1 MPVAMRL
8 PCILILVLLGSFPSL
23 GCQMVMNRATSSL
36 AGNLTT
42 AVLDQNDYGLVR
54 DGAPAFL
61 IMVDGLIQ
69 GSPENETLLLAG
81 ANLYGSYATG
91 FVDEKERAVRLSL
104 RGRAYGKRAL
114 CKRKEAL
121 CSAVSGPFDNFV
133 LELQDTGKKDLP
145 VLYGFGSVWASW
157 IQTDSGDWNAIADLP
172 KVQSLMERVV
182 ALDDSYEDGGA
193 HLYLGVL
200 YSLRPAS
207 LGGKPELA
215 REHFE
220 RAVELSE
227 GKNLMAK
234 VLFAS
239 QYARLVFDRP
249 LHDRLLTE
257 VLDADPDATGYTLTN
272 TLAQEEASELLAE
285 SDEYF

>member
-1 MPVAMRL
+1 MPGAMRL

-23 GCQMVMNRATSSL
+23 GCQMVMNRATAGL
-36 AGNLTT
+36 ANNLTT
-42 AVLDQNDYGLVR
+42 AVLDQNDRGLVR

-61 IMVDGLIQ
+61 IMVDGLIE
-69 GSPENETLLLAG
+69 GSPENEALLLAG
-81 ANLYGSYATG
+81 ATLYGSYASG
-91 FVDEKERAVRLSL
+91 FVEERERAIRLSL
-104 RGRAYGKRAL
+104 RGREYGKRAL
-114 CKRKEAL
+114 CLRKEAL
-121 CSAVSGPFDNFV
+121 CGAVTGSFDGFE
-133 LELQDTGKKDLP
+133 LQLQDTGEKDLP
-145 VLYGFGSVWASW
+145 VLYGFGGAWASW
-157 IQTDSGDWNAIADLP
+157 IQADSGDWNAIADLP
-172 KVQSLMERVV
+172 KVQALMERVV
-182 ALDDSYEDGGA
+182 VLDDGYEDGGA

-207 LGGKPELA
+207 LGGRPDLA

-220 RAVELSE
+220 RAIELSD
-227 GKNLMAK
+227 GNNLMAK

-249 LHDRLLTE
+249 LHDRLLSE
-257 VLDADPDATGYTLTN
+257 VLDAEIAVAGYTLTN